1 MMNIKDLLAMYVGQE
16 IKLIYRDKSYIVGV
30 LEFEN
35 DTFYVGRIEVDTD
48 KVYGWDMTKD

>member
-1 MMNIKDLLAMYVGQE
+1 MNIRDLLAMYVGQE
-16 IKLIYRDKSYIVGV
+16 IKLIYCDKSYIVGL